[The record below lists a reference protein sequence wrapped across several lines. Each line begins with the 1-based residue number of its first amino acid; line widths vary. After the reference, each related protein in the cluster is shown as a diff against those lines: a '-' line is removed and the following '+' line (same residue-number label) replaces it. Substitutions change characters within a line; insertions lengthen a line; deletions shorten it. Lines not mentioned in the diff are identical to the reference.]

1 MAITIKIRRGTAAEL
16 ESYGALQAGEL
27 GFITDQKEVYVGDG
41 SANYLLGRVLSG
53 ATGPTGTGVAGQLYV
68 NTLDQTLYYSGGTG
82 WTEVGAS
89 DLSHLTGDL
98 DDIADGTTYVRVK
111 ATEVTNGTVDRIGG
125 TGPNQVTAAQARTH
139 IDDAT
144 IHRSINDA
152 TISVT
157 SLWSSYKTDEAI
169 TAAINGL
176 DWQDSVIDKDLAA
189 PPTDGVVKALAGAV
203 VDNDGNSSGTVLLP
217 CSGHSL
223 VAGDF
228 VIVSGTTNYD
238 GAYVLPTQTG
248 GDSDNIVVTATYTAE
263 TLDPPAAVTKKKALV
278 GAVVDNTSNLAG
290 TVLLP
295 STSHGFVAGDIIV
308 VSGTTNYNG
317 TYLLPTQT
325 GGNANNIVLTHVYNA
340 ETLASPAAAVKKG
353 VSIGARY
360 IVASGASGDWA
371 GHTDDIAYY
380 SDEVAWVFLT
390 PNEGF
395 CCRVEDEDIDYV
407 YTGTAWVS
415 KASGTNHNA
424 LYGLQGGGGT
434 GPTGYWHLSNDE
446 YSALTTNLS
455 DTVEDIVGGMV
466 SGNTETGISVT
477 YSGPTGGVLN
487 FAVDFGGEPGSVSSS
502 TSGTGGTAT
511 SVSRSDH
518 SHDLG
523 SHGHT
528 GVTDGGT
535 IEHQSLTNL
544 PGSTGGYHLSSIDYT
559 ALTTNLS
566 DTVEDIVGGM
576 VSGNTETGISVTY
589 SGPTGGVL
597 NFAVAYGGEPPSVG
611 PGAGTGGTASSAS
624 RSDHTHDLGGHS
636 LIGNEH
642 SVGATAG
649 YMLEVGPTGTT
660 AQWTGIVDGGS
671 FV

>member
-16 ESYGALQAGEL
+16 ASYGALQAGEL
-27 GFITDQKEVYVGDG
+27 GFITDQKTVYVGDG
-41 SANYLLGRVLSG
+41 SSNYLLGRVLSG

-68 NTLDQTLYYSGGTG
+68 DTLDDTIYYSDGST
-82 WTEVGAS
+82 WTKVGANS
-89 DLSHLTGDL
+89 LADLSGTL
-98 DDIADGTTYVRVK
+98 DDIADGTTYVRVL

-139 IDDAT
+139 LDDAT

-152 TISVT
+152 TISNT
-157 SLWSSYKTDEAI
+157 GLWSSYKIDESI

-176 DWQDSVIDKDLAA
+176 DWQDSVIDKDMTA
-189 PPTDGVVKALAGAV
+189 PPSDGVVKALAGAV
-203 VDNDGNSSGTVLLP
+203 VDNDSNLTGTVLLP
-217 CSGHSL
+217 CAGHSL

-248 GDSDNIVVTATYTAE
+248 GDSNNIVVTATYVSE
-263 TLDPPAAVTKKKALV
+263 TLDPPAIVTKKMALV
-278 GAVVDNTSNLAG
+278 GDVVDNGSNLAG

-295 STSHGFVAGDIIV
+295 CTGHGFVAGDIIV

-317 TYLLPTQT
+317 TYILPTQT
-325 GGNANNIVLTHVYNA
+325 GGNANNIVLTHAYNA

-360 IVASGASGDWA
+360 IVAAGASGDWT

-380 SDEVAWVFLT
+380 SDQAAWVFLT

-395 CCRVEDEDIDYV
+395 CTRVEDEDIDYV
-407 YTGTAWVS
+407 FNGTVWVS

-434 GPTGYWHLSNDE
+434 GPTGYWHLSNDQ
-446 YSALTTNLS
+446 YNSLTTNLS

-487 FAVDFGGEPGSVSSS
+487 FAIDFGGEPGAVSSS
-502 TSGTGGTAT
+502 TSGTGGTGTQVA
-511 SVSRSDH
+511 RADH
-518 SHDLG
+518 NHDLG

-528 GVTDGGT
+528 GATDGGT
-535 IEHQSLTNL
+535 IDHQALTNL
-544 PGSTGGYHLSSIDYT
+544 PGSADGYHLSSASYT

-597 NFAVAYGGEPPSVG
+597 NFAIDFGGEPPSVA
-611 PGAGTGGTASSAS
+611 PNAGTGGTGTQVARA
-624 RSDHTHDLGGHS
+624 DHTHDLGGHA
-636 LIGNEH
+636 L
-642 SVGATAG
+642 VGDDHTVSATAG
-649 YMLEVGPTGTT
+649 YLLEVGPTGTT
-660 AQWTGIVDGGS
+660 AQWTGTVDGGS
-671 FV
+671 FA